1 MGILYPFP
9 PGTLN
14 PKYPQGSAA
23 PAPRDWSYSPGVLSR
38 DGALAAESRG
48 LPRSFSSPHVHHVDA
63 CGSGASHG
71 ETVGRGGLSASIAAA
86 GAAQAVLTPSPEGF
100 GLRASPRSGCR
111 ISAAWRRSVP
121 THGRKALPSS
131 GLRAHLSSGLRAHL
145 SSGLRAHLRAGPP
158 VPGAEAVRRGL
169 GPDAGRGAAAGGCL
183 GAGAGQ
189 REREAAVPE
198 PERLRA
204 HHRQAED
211 AEGVEG
217 AP

>member
-1 MGILYPFP
+1 LGLLHPFPPGTLNPKYPQAERCGRRLEPGGALLVGILYPFP

-158 VPGAEAVRRGL
+158 VPGAEAVRR
-169 GPDAGRGAAAGGCL
+169 
-183 GAGAGQ
+183 
-189 REREAAVPE
+189 
-198 PERLRA
+198 
-204 HHRQAED
+204 
-211 AEGVEG
+211 
-217 AP
+217 